1 MSSFDRSQLI
11 HGSNLAQKEN
21 HRSKY
26 RDQESRQ
33 YLSEIREHY
42 NEWYNENIFLKGP
55 TTPILESDREIVYQR
70 VELLTQYKDFLDQ
83 QHYAE
88 KFDSRSNLHSTVL
101 EEFLYYL
108 FKDLVSDF
116 GSHALIGKSHT
127 FKDIFFVP
135 PRYSDML
142 KRPYGRIE
150 RKDHD
155 FVIGATVQASF
166 EASIPPEKDAHA
178 GEETALIKEE
188 PETYHDITIA
198 GNTETHLFDIPAIAI
213 ECKTYLD
220 KTMLEGSSRAAED
233 LKARNPNSLY
243 LVVMEW
249 IKLTS
254 DVNLRKYKVDQI
266 YVLRKQKNTDRE
278 FRYDETYTKNP
289 IDPEV
294 VWHIFNIVRDHLTQD
309 WTGGI
314 ESGLRRGWLID

>member
-1 MSSFDRSQLI
+1 M
-11 HGSNLAQKEN
+11 
-21 HRSKY
+21 
-26 RDQESRQ
+26 
-33 YLSEIREHY
+33 
-42 NEWYNENIFLKGP
+42 
-55 TTPILESDREIVYQR
+55 
-70 VELLTQYKDFLDQ
+70 
-83 QHYAE
+83 
-88 KFDSRSNLHSTVL
+88 L

-108 FKDLVSDF
+108 FRDLVAAF
-116 GSHALIGKSHT
+116 GKHALIGKSHT
-127 FKDIFFVP
+127 FKDMFFVP
-135 PRYSDML
+135 PRYADML
-142 KRPYGRIE
+142 RRPYGRIE

-166 EASIPPEKDAHA
+166 EASTPPEKDTNA
-178 GEETALIKEE
+178 GEEVILIKEE
-188 PETYHDITIA
+188 PEVYGDVTVA
-198 GNTETHLFDIPAIAI
+198 GNTETHLFDIPAVAI

-278 FRYDETYTKNP
+278 FRYEEDYIKNP
-289 IDPEV
+289 VDPEV
-294 VWHIFNIVRDHLTQD
+294 VWHLFSVVRNHLIRD

-314 ESGLRRGWLID
+314 DQGIERGWLIDDAT